1 MFANPYAADTEVGE
15 RGGSGSGRPR
25 LRDYPAPRAPTPP
38 IIVPAYNG
46 QSTFDDIAADDDDI
60 GGADNMAEGTY
71 GYKVQ
76 PGDEN

>member
-1 MFANPYAADTEVGE
+1 MFANPYADTEVE
-15 RGGSGSGRPR
+15 RGSSGRPR

-60 GGADNMAEGTY
+60 GANNMAEGTY
-71 GYKVQ
+71 GNKVQ
-76 PGDEN
+76 PRDEN

>member
-1 MFANPYAADTEVGE
+1 MFANPSAADTEEVE
-15 RGGSGSGRPR
+15 RGGSSGRPR

-60 GGADNMAEGTY
+60 GGADNMAEGMVTQSTTK
-71 GYKVQ
+71 G
-76 PGDEN
+76 

>member
-1 MFANPYAADTEVGE
+1 MFANPYAAETEVE
-15 RGGSGSGRPR
+15 RGGSGRPR

-60 GGADNMAEGTY
+60 GGADSMAEGMVTQHNQ
-71 GYKVQ
+71 GMKI
-76 PGDEN
+76 E